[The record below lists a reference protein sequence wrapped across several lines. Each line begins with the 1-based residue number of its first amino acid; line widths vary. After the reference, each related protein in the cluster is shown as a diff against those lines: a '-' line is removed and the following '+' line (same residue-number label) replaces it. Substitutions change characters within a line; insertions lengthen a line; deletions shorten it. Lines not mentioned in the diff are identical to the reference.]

1 VVRSQGGVD
10 CCLPQDLPAPLPVTG
25 DALAALSAA
34 DRAVGQLAGIARILP
49 NPRLL
54 IRAFAGR
61 EAVLSSRIEGTQ
73 ASLSDLLLFDITPD
87 AVETRSPDVLEVA
100 NYVRALEHGIARL
113 RAIPLTLNLIREL
126 HAILLHNVR
135 GSDRHPGKFRRV
147 QNWIG
152 RHGVSIDRA
161 TYVPPPPER
170 LMEVLDAMERFINT
184 PGDLPLLVRIAMVHY
199 QFEAAHPFE
208 DGNGRVG
215 RLLISLMLDAE
226 RAIPYPVLY
235 LSDYFERHQQ
245 AYYRHLLAVSQEG
258 KWREWLT
265 FVLRGVAEQAID
277 AVERSAK
284 LMRLRDDW
292 ARQFQKARASA
303 LLLRL
308 LDALFVNPFINM
320 RRAAD
325 LLNVN
330 PQSAQNSI
338 DKLLE
343 AGVLQELTGL
353 KRNRIYVARDVL
365 RTLEERPAFDQPAA
379 SIPEATQ
386 WP

>member
-1 VVRSQGGVD
+1 
-10 CCLPQDLPAPLPVTG
+10 
-25 DALAALSAA
+25 
-34 DRAVGQLAGIARILP
+34 
-49 NPRLL
+49 
-54 IRAFAGR
+54 
-61 EAVLSSRIEGTQ
+61 
-73 ASLSDLLLFDITPD
+73 
-87 AVETRSPDVLEVA
+87 
-100 NYVRALEHGIARL
+100 
-113 RAIPLTLNLIREL
+113 
-126 HAILLHNVR
+126 
-135 GSDRHPGKFRRV
+135 
-147 QNWIG
+147 
-152 RHGVSIDRA
+152 
-161 TYVPPPPER
+161 
-170 LMEVLDAMERFINT
+170 M
-184 PGDLPLLVRIAMVHY
+184 
-199 QFEAAHPFE
+199 
-208 DGNGRVG
+208 
-215 RLLISLMLDAE
+215 
-226 RAIPYPVLY
+226 
-235 LSDYFERHQQ
+235 
-245 AYYRHLLAVSQEG
+245 
-258 KWREWLT
+258 
-265 FVLRGVAEQAID
+265 LRGVAEQAID